1 MRVDPEPTLKHPSP
15 TLVSFGIE
23 LAVRQDEDMPTP
35 YERPA
40 TAQEVLAAERRT
52 TRRPFARPA
61 ESKVIA
67 GVCAGLA
74 QYFGW
79 PLWLVRLAMVLV
91 NFPTGAGVVGWQTTL
106 VPQNAVYAKVG
117 PTAIPWL
124 TTAMLAVLGALL
136 VWRGLRGG
144 WQRETHGAFDAWGLG
159 WMLAGLVLNVALI
172 GTAGFIIASTALFAC
187 TAHAFG
193 SRHLARDAGMLGR
206 VLGLDESGHV
216 CFPSLKRL
224 WRDCQGA

>member
-1 MRVDPEPTLKHPSP
+1 MTGGSSGPAWGDT
-15 TLVSFGIE
+15 
-23 LAVRQDEDMPTP
+23 AVG
-35 YERPA
+35 A
-40 TAQEVLAAERRT
+40 AVLA
-52 TRRPFARPA
+52 
-61 ESKVIA
+61 
-67 GVCAGLA
+67 L
-74 QYFGW
+74 
-79 PLWLVRLAMVLV
+79 
-91 NFPTGAGVVGWQTTL
+91 AGVVGWQTTL

-193 SRHLARDAGMLGR
+193 SRHLARDAGIGFVLAFVAYAGFDRLLGYR
-206 VLGLDESGHV
+206 IGSGLIEGL
-216 CFPSLKRL
+216 F
-224 WRDCQGA
+224 